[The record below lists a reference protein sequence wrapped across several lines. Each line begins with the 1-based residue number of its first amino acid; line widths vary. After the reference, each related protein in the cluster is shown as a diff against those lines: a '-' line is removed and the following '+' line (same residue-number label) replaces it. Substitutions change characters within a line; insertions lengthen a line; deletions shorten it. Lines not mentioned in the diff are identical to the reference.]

1 MERISDGLVNGDVM
15 REAMAVVGQMDA
27 ADAVVWLRQTEDT
40 LGVNIARAADNLV
53 ARLQEHHNLVLSE
66 VQKGVLVRA
75 VVTTAVASV
84 TALRSGHY
92 SMWRELVRGTSLSVF
107 DPLLS
112 IRRRIAVAGPPT
124 GPAKSKPQRQRAA
137 MGKVP
142 EGAILN
148 ANKMG
153 FVACSPAT
161 DAEDARIR
169 LVLLTTAAPSGAC
182 RHEAL
187 YLRDGECLLKGLV
200 DGLSRIGSK
209 LAAAA
214 WPVVCGPDP
223 NFDGPGPSN
232 PSGNSDNDK
241 GDGGVPS

>member
-1 MERISDGLVNGDVM
+1 MERISDGLVNGDLM
-15 REAMAVVGQMDA
+15 REAMVVVGQMDA
-27 ADAVVWLRQTEDT
+27 ADAITWLRRTEDT
-40 LGVNIARAADNLV
+40 LGVHIGRAADSLV
-53 ARLQEHHNLVLSE
+53 ARLQEQHGLSLND
-66 VQKGVLVRA
+66 VQKGVLIRA
-75 VVTTAVASV
+75 IVTTAVASV

-112 IRRRIAVAGPPT
+112 IRRRIAVGGPPT
-124 GPAKSKPQRQRAA
+124 GPSKAKPQRNAA
-137 MGKVP
+137 GRVPSP

-148 ANKMG
+148 ANKLG

-161 DAEDARIR
+161 DAGDASIR
-169 LVLLTTAAPSGAC
+169 LLLLTTAAPSGAC

-187 YLRDGECLLKGLV
+187 YLHDGECLLKGLV

-223 NFDGPGPSN
+223 HFDGLGPSN
-232 PSGNSDNDK
+232 PGDDSGDGK
-241 GDGGVPS
+241 GHGGVPS